1 MSSADGDLSRRIAE
15 AFRWQRRLGAR
26 LIGAPYC
33 EIVADPARPEVW
45 DANHADAIVARA
57 ADEIEAVLAAMEAH
71 LSHSRWRVAH
81 TDALTPDPF
90 LARLAFEDF
99 QERPVTIQMARERSA
114 TKPRPLDLRPVES
127 EAAWLELSALVR
139 LNHAEGRTT
148 GDLVID
154 ARTSAA
160 MVVGYRARHP
170 QCRYHL
176 AYEQGEAVAYG
187 ACAAAP
193 NGLGMIE
200 DLFTRPDRRGR
211 GIASAMIAV
220 FIEKLAC
227 ETVFLGALAEER
239 PKRLYA
245 RLGFAPVA
253 LARVWV
259 KDARGSA
266 R

>member
-1 MSSADGDLSRRIAE
+1 MISAGDDMRRGVAE
-15 AFRWQRRLGAR
+15 TFRWRRRLGAR

-45 DANHADAIVARA
+45 DSNHADAIVARG
-57 ADEIEAVLAAMEAH
+57 ADEIGAVFTAMERH
-71 LSHSRWRVAH
+71 LAHSRWRVAH

-99 QERPVTIQMARERSA
+99 CERPLTIQMAREGRA
-114 TKPRPLDLRPVES
+114 AQARPLDLRPVES
-127 EAAWLELSALVR
+127 EAQWRELSALVR
-139 LNHAEGRTT
+139 LNHGEGRTT
-148 GDLVID
+148 GDLAMD
-154 ARTSAA
+154 AQTSAA
-160 MVVGYRARHP
+160 MVAGYRAKHP
-170 QCRYHL
+170 HFRYRL

-187 ACAAAP
+187 GCGAAP
-193 NGLGMIE
+193 NGFGVIE
-200 DLFTRPDRRGR
+200 DLFTRPDRRRR
-211 GIASAMIAV
+211 GIATAMIAAI
-220 FIEKLAC
+220 IEELAC
-227 ETVFLGALAEER
+227 GVVFLGALAAER

-259 KDARGSA
+259 KDTLDSA